1 MQEYEIL
8 YFSLRDTQ
16 QKAAWYPPAPSPC
29 LSPHAHISACS
40 AASHMTTEASVSSIL
55 HWQPVSFQQTCDF
68 ATERKNRQPL
78 YSTRRCCATAENC
91 QDITLN
97 SSTDDDAVRSP
108 DAQLTD
114 CSETSECAPKENLKA
129 DNQIAAVKR
138 LRAKVCSGWAHLVA
152 VVDLEMRWGCGQEQA
167 EGRDQQQRA
176 AKEAGTSEKTNR
188 HNCIGAVDAADGI
201 HMIHIHG
208 LRRQQKEASTLWEW
222 CRWVSMADRWAISE
236 SLFSPLTA
244 KADYAGSTA
253 VYSVAQNKWKWFH
266 QS

>member
-1 MQEYEIL
+1 
-8 YFSLRDTQ
+8 
-16 QKAAWYPPAPSPC
+16 
-29 LSPHAHISACS
+29 
-40 AASHMTTEASVSSIL
+40 MTTEASVSSIL
-55 HWQPVSFQQTCDF
+55 HWKPVSLQQTCDF

-78 YSTRRCCATAENC
+78 HSTYWYCATAENC

-114 CSETSECAPKENLKA
+114 CSETSDCAPKENLKA
-129 DNQIAAVKR
+129 DKQIAAAKK
-138 LRAKVCSGWAHLVA
+138 LWAKVCSGRAHLIA
-152 VVDLEMRWGCGQEQA
+152 VVDLERRQGCGQEQA
-167 EGRDQQQRA
+167 EGRDQQQSA
-176 AKEAGTSEKTNR
+176 AKEAGTSGKPNR
-188 HNCIGAVDAADGI
+188 HNPIGAGDAADGI
-201 HMIHIHG
+201 HEIHIHG
-208 LRRQQKEASTLWEW
+208 LRGQQKEAGTLREW